1 MIKDVINLKKIIID
15 YVALLAKFDNK
26 KKMERIFASEDRLPK
41 YNEIPKPFIRIEI
54 NDIEQ
59 ISQNYQNTNKIS
71 PSGNFY
77 TKLPYSATIRIICCG
92 SGVFKD
98 ENGEDILVSGQDL
111 LEKIRYNFLDFG
123 NDASINNFYD
133 EYLGD
138 VIFLGGMSKSE
149 DVSYPINDDMIIR
162 FFSEINIQYWITKE
176 KVIDKLTKVEQPLI
190 NFNS

>member
-1 MIKDVINLKKIIID
+1 
-15 YVALLAKFDNK
+15 
-26 KKMERIFASEDRLPK
+26 
-41 YNEIPKPFIRIEI
+41 
-54 NDIEQ
+54 
-59 ISQNYQNTNKIS
+59 
-71 PSGNFY
+71 
-77 TKLPYSATIRIICCG
+77 
-92 SGVFKD
+92 
-98 ENGEDILVSGQDL
+98 LVSGQDL